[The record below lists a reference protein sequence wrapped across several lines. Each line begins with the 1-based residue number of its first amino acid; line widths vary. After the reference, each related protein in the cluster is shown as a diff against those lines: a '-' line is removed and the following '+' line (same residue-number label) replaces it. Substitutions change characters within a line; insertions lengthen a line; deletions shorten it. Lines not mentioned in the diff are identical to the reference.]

1 MLYWRSH
8 SNIINQFINISA
20 LLVYYNSLIEKFD
33 QVKRFSNKID
43 KNISFLREFSLMP
56 NNKNSIKN
64 LPQFEFLNLLLK
76 KMGGSLDHL
85 SKDQSQYF
93 ENYKRLL
100 GDNINEMDNVIY
112 NLFRLTKGNDSPLNS
127 LYKNKENKY
136 DNIISN
142 NQNLKSNS
150 IWTYYLYLYNRLS
163 ILINNII
170 KSNSKNN
177 IKQLKI
183 LSKK

>member
-1 MLYWRSH
+1 MC
-8 SNIINQFINISA
+8 
-20 LLVYYNSLIEKFD
+20 
-33 QVKRFSNKID
+33 
-43 KNISFLREFSLMP
+43 
-56 NNKNSIKN
+56 
-64 LPQFEFLNLLLK
+64 
-76 KMGGSLDHL
+76 GTLDNL
-85 SKDQSQYF
+85 SKAQSQHL

>member
-1 MLYWRSH
+1 
-8 SNIINQFINISA
+8 
-20 LLVYYNSLIEKFD
+20 
-33 QVKRFSNKID
+33 
-43 KNISFLREFSLMP
+43 MP

-76 KMGGSLDHL
+76 KMCGSLDNL
-85 SKDQSQYF
+85 SKDQSQHF

-112 NLFRLTKGNDSPLNS
+112 NLFILTKGNDSPLNS

-142 NQNLKSNS
+142 NQNLKSDS
-150 IWTYYLYLYNRLS
+150 I
-163 ILINNII
+163 
-170 KSNSKNN
+170 
-177 IKQLKI
+177 
-183 LSKK
+183 

>member
-1 MLYWRSH
+1 MC
-8 SNIINQFINISA
+8 
-20 LLVYYNSLIEKFD
+20 
-33 QVKRFSNKID
+33 
-43 KNISFLREFSLMP
+43 
-56 NNKNSIKN
+56 
-64 LPQFEFLNLLLK
+64 
-76 KMGGSLDHL
+76 GTLDNL
-85 SKDQSQYF
+85 SKAQSQHL

-100 GDNINEMDNVIY
+100 GDNVNEMDNVIY
-112 NLFRLTKGNDSPLNS
+112 NLFILTKGNDSPLNS

-142 NQNLKSNS
+142 NQNLKSDS
-150 IWTYYLYLYNRLS
+150 IWTCYLYLYNRLS